1 MCCHVTQTKHVYAYF
16 CGVKYSMWRC
26 QRNLKPNDKMKKKF
40 SDTITINRGV
50 GDQRIRNM
58 EANEQ
63 KIAKAIDTLAE
74 EIEQAA
80 QDIQDRDPIAF
91 VTAIPAS
98 PDAKTLYFVVE
109 DEQEAT

>member
-1 MCCHVTQTKHVYAYF
+1 MTQTKHLYAYF
-16 CGVKYSMWRC
+16 CGVKYSLLRC

-63 KIAKAIDTLAE
+63 KIAKAIDKIQEGMQEASG
-74 EIEQAA
+74 IE
-80 QDIQDRDPIAF
+80 F
-91 VTAIPAS
+91 VTQLPET
-98 PDAKTLYFVVE
+98 PNPKTLYFITEV
-109 DEQEAT
+109 DS

>member
-26 QRNLKPNDKMKKKF
+26 QRNLKPNDKMKKKL

-63 KIAKAIDTLAE
+63 KIAKAIDKIQE
-74 EIEQAA
+74 EMQEASGIE
-80 QDIQDRDPIAF
+80 F
-91 VTAIPAS
+91 VTQLPET
-98 PDAKTLYFVVE
+98 PNPKTLYFIT
-109 DEQEAT
+109 EADS